1 MAVLMAE
8 SGGNP
13 TAQSPAKAEGLM
25 QLTKIAVEEVQ
36 QQYDITG
43 DVNIF
48 NPEENIRYGVLLLE
62 FYYRQAGSIK
72 ATLVLYN
79 SGYAGLNRYR
89 QGGLSA
95 TPAETQAYVT
105 KIMGSYRSYTPMFSR
120 ELPERDRDSYLR
132 NAIDN
137 VFDQLYGI
145 GADGEG
151 VVLGRG
157 VFPRG
162 VGERTLTVRN

>member
-1 MAVLMAE
+1 
-8 SGGNP
+8 
-13 TAQSPAKAEGLM
+13 M
-25 QLTKIAVEEVQ
+25 QLTPIAIEEVQ
-36 QQYDITG
+36 QQYGITG
-43 DVNIF
+43 DVMIF

-79 SGYAGLNRYR
+79 AGYAGLARYR

-105 KIMGSYRSYTPMFSR
+105 KIMGSYRNYTAMFSR

-132 NAIDN
+132 SAIDN

-151 VVLGRG
+151 VVFGRG
-157 VFPRG
+157 MFPAR
-162 VGERTLTVRN
+162 VGDGALTVRN

>member
-13 TAQSPAKAEGLM
+13 IAQSPAKAEGLM
-25 QLTKIAVEEVQ
+25 QLTEIAVEEVQ
-36 QQYDITG
+36 QQYDIKG

-48 NPEENIRYGVLLLE
+48 NAEENIRYGVLLLE
-62 FYYRQAGSIK
+62 FYHRKAGSIT

-79 SGYAGLNRYR
+79 SGYAGLARYR

-95 TPAETQAYVT
+95 TPEETQAYVT
-105 KIMGSYRSYTPMFSR
+105 KILGSYRSYDAMFSR
-120 ELPERDRDSYLR
+120 ELPERDRNSYLR
-132 NAIDN
+132 TAIDN

-145 GADGEG
+145 GVTSET
-151 VVLGRG
+151 VVFGRG
-157 VFPRG
+157 MYPAGMGNRAF
-162 VGERTLTVRN
+162 TVRN